1 MHTYHHQAYL
11 PARAHNNSAQTP
23 STALCKCQVL
33 QGRLQSLAMVTM
45 QQTLQGTKH
54 RAMYDVQLPRTV
66 LAHCSLRPPIIEHIS
81 LKHSWAVTRLG
92 PVELAVAE
100 KGAAGAAAITTAC
113 FCLTLVLIEGA
124 VVACHETVGR
134 SKGQE
139 GMHELWVQHRVERTN
154 FCHDIE

>member
-1 MHTYHHQAYL
+1 
-11 PARAHNNSAQTP
+11 
-23 STALCKCQVL
+23 
-33 QGRLQSLAMVTM
+33 
-45 QQTLQGTKH
+45 
-54 RAMYDVQLPRTV
+54 MYDVQLPRTV

-100 KGAAGAAAITTAC
+100 EGAAGAAAITAAC
-113 FCLTLVLIEGA
+113 FCLTLVEGA
-124 VVACHETVGR
+124 AVACHEAVGR

-139 GMHELWVQHRVERTN
+139 VMHELWVQHRVECTK